1 MPHVT
6 VMPEREAEEVLAD
19 RQVNSTPD
27 NKPHMES
34 LVKWKN
40 LPIAEASWERAET
53 LLPFVDK
60 IEDFLNKKATR
71 TSAE

>member
-19 RQVNSTPD
+19 RQVSSTPD

-40 LPIAEASWERAET
+40 LPIAEASWSNTRGEEGPSEG
-53 LLPFVDK
+53 LL
-60 IEDFLNKKATR
+60 E
-71 TSAE
+71 